1 GHMLAFAPAFND
13 NTKLLPLPNTIKE
26 AENCLIHFKGELLIQ
41 DKASLL
47 NFQAKSGNYSI
58 LHLATH
64 AVFNDGSPEFSYLA
78 FTPSVSTP
86 YLLYTK
92 DLYNLKLNADLVTL
106 SACESGMGTLH
117 R

>member
-1 GHMLAFAPAFND
+1 
-13 NTKLLPLPNTIKE
+13 
-26 AENCLIHFKGELLIQ
+26 
-41 DKASLL
+41 SLL

-117 R
+117 RGEGLMSLARGFYFSGSNAIMSTLWKIN